1 MRFVPVIFAA
11 LLLASCA
18 GQQAPQLQSG
28 TPGTQDIFVQTP
40 GASGA
45 NCFAQGEG
53 GSYPVISPGIVTV
66 RAGEKPLEVTCFKG
80 EHMIGRTTLQP
91 RCKSGCGYPATANI
105 PMGIDPTSMQR
116 EIIRINQQ
124 YR

>member
-1 MRFVPVIFAA
+1 MRLVPVIFAA

-18 GQQAPQLQSG
+18 GQQTPQLQSG
-28 TPGTQDIFVQTP
+28 TPGTQDIMVQTL
-40 GASGA
+40 GGSGA
-45 NCFAQGEG
+45 NCFVQGEG

-66 RAGEKPLEVTCFKG
+66 RVGEKPLEITCFKG

-91 RCKSGCGYPATANI
+91 RCKKVCGYPASASI
-105 PMGIDPTSMQR
+105 PMGLDPTSMQR